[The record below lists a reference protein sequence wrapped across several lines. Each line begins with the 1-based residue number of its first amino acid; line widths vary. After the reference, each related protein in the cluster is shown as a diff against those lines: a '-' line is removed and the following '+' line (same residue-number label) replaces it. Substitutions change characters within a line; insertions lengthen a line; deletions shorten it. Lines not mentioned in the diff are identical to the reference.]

1 MYGLSKRLPKAEFTC
16 IMCKQYYMYAFRYVW
31 VTFEILPKTPMEE
44 LIICDKCAIREGK
57 VKNKKQLDERYK

>member
-1 MYGLSKRLPKAEFTC
+1 
-16 IMCKQYYMYAFRYVW
+16 MYAFRYVW